1 MPSQP
6 SHLMWAKIY
15 HVALTKLQLDKM
27 EQTQLITN
35 Q

>member
-1 MPSQP
+1 
-6 SHLMWAKIY
+6 MWAEIY

-27 EQTQLITN
+27 EQTQLIAD

>member
-1 MPSQP
+1 
-6 SHLMWAKIY
+6 MWAEIY